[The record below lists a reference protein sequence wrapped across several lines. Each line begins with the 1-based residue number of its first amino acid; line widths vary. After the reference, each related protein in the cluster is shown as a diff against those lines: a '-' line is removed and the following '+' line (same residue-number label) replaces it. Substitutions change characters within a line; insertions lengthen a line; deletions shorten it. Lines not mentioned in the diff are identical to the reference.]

1 MQEQEISTTRANI
14 IDVNINGFV
23 SEVLERSLELP
34 VIVDFWAP
42 WCEPC
47 KTLGP
52 IIEKVVNEANGAVIL
67 AKVNIDEAQEIA
79 AQMQIRSVPTVV
91 AFVGGQPVDA
101 FAGVKSESE
110 IRDFIAKIAPDMGP
124 SEIDEILAFAENAYN
139 QADFEKAGAAYSQ
152 ALQLEASN
160 ANAIAGLANCLINL
174 GDLENA
180 EQILS
185 EAENKNDP
193 AISAAMAN
201 LETNKQ
207 LGEIGDLSTLVTAV
221 EKNPSD
227 NQSRFDLAI
236 ALWAANKRNEA
247 ADHLLY
253 IITTD
258 KEWQD
263 DGARKQLLKFFEM
276 AGPMDPFTIT
286 ARRKL
291 SSLLFS

>member
-1 MQEQEISTTRANI
+1 MQPQSTPSPYI
-14 IDVNINGFV
+14 IDVDMSGFV
-23 SEVLERSLELP
+23 SEVIEKSMEVP

-42 WCEPC
+42 WWEPC

-52 IIEKVVNEANGAVIL
+52 IIEKVVKQAKGAVIL

-91 AFVGGQPVDA
+91 AFVGGRPVDA

-110 IRDFIAKIAPDMGP
+110 LKAFIEKIAPDVGP
-124 SEIDEILAFAENAYN
+124 SEIDQLLEFA
-139 QADFEKAGAAYSQ
+139 KAQEAEGNLKEAGGAYSQ
-152 ALQLEASN
+152 IVQMDETNNEAL
-160 ANAIAGLANCLINL
+160 AGLATVFIKL

-180 EQILS
+180 KNVLA
-185 EAENKNDP
+185 EAPDKNNP
-193 AISAAMAN
+193 AIRAAQAA
-201 LETNKQ
+201 LDTAEQVGGLDDIET
-207 LGEIGDLSTLVTAV
+207 LRATI
-221 EKNPSD
+221 EKDAD
-227 NQSRFDLAI
+227 NYQARFDLALQ
-236 ALWAANKRNEA
+236 LWASGKRDEA
-247 ADHLLY
+247 ADQLLY
-253 IITTD
+253 IFKAD

-263 DGARKQLLKFFEM
+263 DGARKQLLKFFEV